1 MANNPARLPSYL
13 SLDST
18 SQWHVGALQSV
29 ALESMTMPSRLRSS
43 ENRRGTLQ
51 DLEEAFNSTG
61 KRRIAKLEMSIAD
74 PNVLSET
81 SSHQIDHGQ
90 KVGPQASEGD
100 GDQLSDLD
108 FEFFSKDYRV
118 ATSARANKK
127 EHIFGRAEAARGEW
141 NVPDGFGRGT
151 DPHNRFGD
159 GPTVQR

>member
-1 MANNPARLPSYL
+1 
-13 SLDST
+13 
-18 SQWHVGALQSV
+18 
-29 ALESMTMPSRLRSS
+29 MPSRLRSS

-90 KVGPQASEGD
+90 KAGSVVLPQASEGD
-100 GDQLSDLD
+100 GDQLPDLD

-118 ATSARANKK
+118 ATSTRGNKK

-141 NVPDGFGRGT
+141 NISDDFGGRMN
-151 DPHNRFGD
+151 PHDRFGD